1 MGLPYIAK
9 LFEAWENGFVMM
21 IFNIVSLTKVTDSFD
36 SSCHIQQAG
45 LIYPWSSVI
54 LILIDEVINIF
65 VTGCLHIHFFRA
77 RALKTG
83 FETLPGARITPE
95 NMDLF
100 FAVIFCNLMRTVI
113 ITMANIFDIGSALLE
128 NQDNQETKWLTMY
141 SLSSIFWV
149 FISHIVTNDMEIV
162 KFLKKKSPNTSFD
175 SRAPMYSQ

>member
-21 IFNIVSLTKVTDSFD
+21 
-36 SSCHIQQAG
+36 QAG

-141 SLSSIFWV
+141 SLSSIFWG